1 MSKFLDK
8 LEGELADIEQL
19 GASDLNHL
27 RIKTQLYTTWI
38 EKKSKLLP
46 PSSDLLLQAG
56 GSLALLLSHMG
67 SSEQVLGKREMLIRQ
82 RIKVLD
88 MVDRKSMSRLKG
100 FELFKLYLVLSDRL
114 KLLTS
119 QKSENQEKILSLVS
133 TQQHT
138 LVEATVLLA
147 DDVLIPAQVATA
159 YKDMQQIHGTEL
171 LAYMQQII
179 QNKYNKTYIML

>member
-8 LEGELADIEQL
+8 LEGELAHIEQL

-27 RIKTQLYTTWI
+27 RIKAQLYTTWI

-46 PSSDLLLQAG
+46 PSSDLLLRAG
-56 GSLALLLSHMG
+56 GSLALLLSYMG
-67 SSEQVLGKREMLIRQ
+67 SSETVLGKREKLIRQ

-100 FELFKLYLVLSDRL
+100 FELFKLYLVLSERL

-119 QKSENQEKILSLVS
+119 QKSENKEKILSLVS
-133 TQQHT
+133 TQQHS

-147 DDVLIPAQVATA
+147 DDVLIPAQIATA

-171 LAYMQQII
+171 LASVEQII
-179 QNKYNKTYIML
+179 LNKYKQAYML